1 LYAAS
6 QVVINSAE
14 TQFISYKNELHHV
27 IFYASEKKS
36 QNFLK
41 RILMLVILFRLL
53 SRLPLPVLHAIGA
66 ILGWLVYL
74 LAPSYRRRLKNNIK
88 AAGFGEHLSS
98 AISEAGK
105 NVMELPFVWCAD
117 PQRVANSMRMENW
130 EVVEAAAKSGR
141 GVVFLTPHLG
151 CFEITAQVVGSQ
163 TPLTVLYR
171 PPRKAA
177 LKPLIEGA
185 RARGKLKLAPAN
197 LSGVRMLLK
206 ALRKGELIGLLP
218 DQVPQ
223 NGEGIWAPFF
233 GRPAYTMT
241 LPGKLQQMTGAT
253 VVITFAERLPYGKG
267 YVMRIMEMPEALGDS
282 PEAQA
287 AAVNAAMERLIA
299 WCPAQYFWSY
309 NRYKVPE
316 GVAPPVGPETEA

>member
-1 LYAAS
+1 
-6 QVVINSAE
+6 
-14 TQFISYKNELHHV
+14 
-27 IFYASEKKS
+27 
-36 QNFLK
+36 
-41 RILMLVILFRLL
+41 MLVTLFRLL
-53 SRLPLPVLHAIGA
+53 ARLPLPVLHAIGA

-74 LAPSYRRRLKNNIK
+74 LAPSYRRRLKNNIE

-117 PQRVANSMRMENW
+117 PQRVAGSVRIENW
-130 EVVEAAAKSGR
+130 EVVEAATQAGR

-151 CFEITAQVVGSQ
+151 CFEITAQVVGALK
-163 TPLTVLYR
+163 PLTVLYR
-171 PPRKAA
+171 PPHKAA

-206 ALRKGELIGLLP
+206 ALRQGQLIGVLP

-253 VVITFAERLPYGKG
+253 VIITFAERLPYGKG
-267 YVMRIMEMPEALGDS
+267 YVMRMVELPGALGES
-282 PEAQA
+282 ALQQA
-287 AAVNAAMERLIA
+287 TAANAAMEHMIA
-299 WCPAQYFWSY
+299 QCPAQYFWSY
-309 NRYKVPE
+309 NRYKVPD
-316 GVAPPVGPETEA
+316 GVAPPNEQEND